1 MSAFPQVRPYGTG
14 PRARFPYGVRPVTG
28 TLEEQLQ
35 ASLDAIERAKLIDE
49 MTRLSNRLA
58 LRTMKEFCRSSTP
71 ANTFRFASMRADE
84 ANEACASCGK
94 GWKRFR
100 STPCGITSTAGNLP
114 PSRFAR
120 KRSKAPSNSL
130 RAKSV

>member
-58 LRTMKEFCRSSTP
+58 SYAGRHAEASSALDMLDGACDALR
-71 ANTFRFASMRADE
+71 E
-84 ANEACASCGK
+84 AA
-94 GWKRFR
+94 
-100 STPCGITSTAGNLP
+100 
-114 PSRFAR
+114 
-120 KRSKAPSNSL
+120 
-130 RAKSV
+130 